1 MNVDDTNITLPGN
14 CIRDIEETLNRDLMN
29 IKDWLLANKLSLHV
43 TFSLSLFL
51 SFSLPFLSLHPP
63 SRPVPLFLVS
73 LCATLLAKNSLP
85 NNYFMQCFLNTAT
98 QNPPQSQDLISMTHQ
113 CCPWYWHKAERKP
126 TAYRQACHTN
136 HQTSDAPRVWVAS
149 KLASPRT
156 FRLSTSMVSPFG
168 SHSGACLAWDWQVHV
183 GKACFR
189 WSRFPTAAR
198 QRTKHQISWCRDC
211 VRWILGP
218 STW

>member
-1 MNVDDTNITLPGN
+1 MWSVSRKHPWASTIPLIYINDLPNSLKTSSPRMNVDDTNITLPGN

-113 CCPWYWHKAERKP
+113 CCP
-126 TAYRQACHTN
+126 
-136 HQTSDAPRVWVAS
+136 
-149 KLASPRT
+149 
-156 FRLSTSMVSPFG
+156 
-168 SHSGACLAWDWQVHV
+168 
-183 GKACFR
+183 
-189 WSRFPTAAR
+189 
-198 QRTKHQISWCRDC
+198 
-211 VRWILGP
+211 
-218 STW
+218 